1 MPQQTRHSLYDLQD
15 LEPLLNA
22 GYTLLTPNYRLA
34 RRIKSEWDHTQAER
48 GLDVW
53 HPAAVCPLELWLR
66 KQWERAVALGTAGY
80 RMVLTPVQELQ
91 LWAQVIHADRMA
103 HGQYSLLQLDAAA
116 KLARDA
122 RQSLLRWNVDI
133 TTTSVATEFALDA
146 DCGTFLRWLT
156 ALEQTLEDKGL
167 ATHADCCIQLLAAG
181 EREGSPFAEG
191 SLLAEGSIKLAL
203 VEFDDIPPLFQRC
216 LDLFS
221 GSVARIDSGSE
232 VVPLDAYSY
241 PDRSCELQAMA
252 RWAAASYRE
261 NPSRTLGMLLV
272 DVEGDRAPL
281 EYFLRREFDCLD
293 SNYASL
299 PVNFSTGISLDQ
311 APVVRDGLRILAACG
326 DDIPLAD
333 AVALLGSQFSSHNE
347 IHTDKAVKV
356 LSQLYQDG
364 TESVSVSRLRYLTQQ
379 VKVGDSQ
386 GLKVGD
392 TLREVDAL
400 RLRRARQLPSAWV
413 QPFCQVL
420 DLWGWPGRGPLDS
433 LEYQQVEAWYR
444 LLEDFAACDHIT
456 KPLGFY
462 DALALLRQ
470 CCQAQ
475 MSQPLTPDSSIQVL
489 GPLEGAGL
497 HFDAVWICGLQGGRW
512 PAPARPN
519 PFIPM
524 SLQRNL
530 LMPHSSS
537 EREWLF
543 SESLMQ
549 RYRRCTQTMVAS
561 YSRQLD
567 GVPELPSGLLNGIAV
582 EHVEVQAE
590 VPEAWLAQ
598 HHSAEREC
606 LVDNAAP
613 PVLTQKGEQ
622 LGGGSGIVQDQ
633 ASCPFRA
640 FARRRLALEPLGG
653 LRVGLSPA
661 DRGTILH
668 DALYALWGDIGDSAA
683 LAALDDA
690 ARKTLV
696 EAAAASAIQAVPAG
710 IREVVGA
717 HCLELEQQRLHS
729 LLLEW
734 LALESERPSFVVH
747 SREEPIA
754 FELAG
759 LTLNLRVDRVDRLAD
774 GKMLVIDYKS
784 GKNSLSQWLGTRPAQ
799 PQLPL
804 YGLATDVS
812 GLAFAEVRSRES
824 KLRGLGDVD
833 EFADIKSDIEKA
845 VKRQSS
851 ASDWESLCAE
861 WRESL
866 EQLAIEFQ
874 RGDAQVDPLSS
885 ACNYCGFESL
895 CRVELLTG
903 ADGEGELRA

>member
-1 MPQQTRHSLYDLQD
+1 MPQQTRHSLYDLKD

-22 GYTLLTPNYRLA
+22 GYTLLTPNHRLA
-34 RRIKSEWDHTQAER
+34 RRIKSEWDHTQVER
-48 GLDVW
+48 GFDVW

-66 KQWERAVALGTAGY
+66 KQWDRAVALGTAEY
-80 RMVLTPVQELQ
+80 RTVLTPVQELQ
-91 LWAQVIHADRMA
+91 LWAQVIHADRIA
-103 HGQYSLLQLDAAA
+103 HGQYSLLQLDGAA

-133 TTTSVATEFALDA
+133 NTTAVATEFALDA
-146 DCGTFLRWLT
+146 DCGTFLRWLK
-156 ALEQTLEDKGL
+156 ALEKTLEDKGL
-167 ATHADCCIQLLAAG
+167 ATHADCCVQLLTAV
-181 EREGSPFAEG
+181 EREGSPVAEG
-191 SLLAEGSIKLAL
+191 STKLAL

-216 LDLFS
+216 LDLLS
-221 GSVARIDSGSE
+221 GSVARIDSGSS
-232 VVPLDAYSY
+232 VVTLDAYSY

-272 DVEGDRAPL
+272 DMEGDRAPL

-333 AVALLGSQFSSHNE
+333 AVALLGSQFSCHNE
-347 IHTDKAVKV
+347 IHTDKAAKL
-356 LSQLYQDG
+356 LSQFYQDG

-379 VKVGDSQ
+379 VKVGESQ

-420 DLWGWPGRGPLDS
+420 DLWGWPGTGPLDS

-444 LLEDFAACDHIT
+444 LLEDFAACDHISS
-456 KPLGFY
+456 PLGFY

-475 MSQPLTPDSSIQVL
+475 MSQPLTADSNIQVL

-497 HFDAVWICGLQGGRW
+497 HFDAVWMCGLQGGRW

-524 SLQRNL
+524 SLQRSL

-543 SESLMQ
+543 AESLMQ
-549 RYRRCTQTMVAS
+549 RYRRCTQTMFAS

-567 GVPELPSGLLNGIAV
+567 GVPELPSALLNGIAV

-598 HHSAEREC
+598 HHSGEREW
-606 LVDNAAP
+606 LVDNNAP
-613 PVLTQKGEQ
+613 PLLAQEAEH

-640 FARRRLALEPLGG
+640 LARRRFALEPLGG

-668 DALYALWGDIGDSAA
+668 NALYALWGDIGDSAA

-690 ARKTLV
+690 ARNAV
-696 EAAAASAIQAVPAG
+696 VDAAAASAIQTVPAG
-710 IREVVGA
+710 IREVVGV
-717 HCLELEQQRLHS
+717 HCLELEQQRLQS

-734 LALESERPSFVVH
+734 LVLEGERPPFVVH
-747 SREEPIA
+747 SREEPITI
-754 FELAG
+754 ELAG
-759 LTLNLRVDRVDRLAD
+759 LTLDLRVDRVDRLAD

-784 GKNSLSQWLGTRPAQ
+784 GKNSLSQWLGARPAQ

-824 KLRGLGDVD
+824 KLRGLGDFD

-874 RGDAQVDPLSS
+874 RGEAEVDPLAN
-885 ACNYCGFESL
+885 ACNYCGFEPL
-895 CRVELLTG
+895 CRVELP
-903 ADGEGELRA
+903 AEPDSAREVRA